1 MKRVLITGAA
11 GNLGGKL
18 AQHLRGRYALRLLDQ
33 RADAA
38 NEVIGAD
45 LSHWVKGWVQQF
57 EGVDAV
63 VHLAAN
69 PNPTPPWADLL
80 ASNLDSVVNVFNAAA
95 QAGVRRVVFASSNHA
110 MGAYKDL
117 DEPQT
122 ITVDTPPRPGTRWA
136 QEDKIHDSTPYGALK
151 LVGERVGQ
159 GFAAAYGMSVV
170 NVRIGWVMHGENGAG
185 AISDAVGEWARLMW
199 LSNRDYC
206 QLMERAIAADLA
218 AGATV
223 TVNGM
228 SNNSG
233 MRWDLSTAREV
244 LGYTP
249 QDDVTRS

>member
-18 AQHLRGRYALRLLDQ
+18 AQHLRERYELHLLDQ
-33 RADAA
+33 RAEPAQGVLA
-38 NEVIGAD
+38 AD
-45 LSHWVKGWVQQF
+45 LSHWDQAWVQQF

-80 ASNLDSVVNVFNAAA
+80 ASNLDTVVNVFNAAA

-110 MGAYKDL
+110 MGAYKDIT
-117 DEPQT
+117 EPHT
-122 ITVDTPPRPGTRWA
+122 ITVDAPPRPGSRWE
-136 QEDKIHDSTPYGALK
+136 QDDKIRDSTPYGALK
-151 LVGERVGQ
+151 LVGERVGKC
-159 GFAAAYGMSVV
+159 FAAAYPMSVV

-185 AISDAVGEWARLMW
+185 AIGEGAGDWARLMW

-206 QLMERAIAADLA
+206 QLMERAIETDLA
-218 AGATV
+218 AGSTV

-228 SNNSG
+228 SNNTG
-233 MRWDLSTAREV
+233 MRWDLSTARDV
-244 LGYTP
+244 LGYAP
-249 QDDVTRS
+249 QDDVTRG